1 MSKSSAKML
10 LAGIT
15 GLAAGVAIGLLFA
28 PAKGSKTRKR
38 LKKKLMSLADTI
50 GDGVTDKLGAFKS
63 VFASDEEEGDEDDEE
78 AEAEDGSQKS
88 EVRSLKSED

>member
-1 MSKSSAKML
+1 MAKSSSKVL

-38 LKKKLMSLADTI
+38 LKKRLMNLAEIIED
-50 GDGVTDKLGAFKS
+50 DVTDKLGALKS
-63 VFASDEEEGDEDDEE
+63 VFSGEEEEE
-78 AEAEDGSQKS
+78 EE
-88 EVRSLKSED
+88 EVVKTETRDA

>member
-1 MSKSSAKML
+1 MSKTSSKVL

-38 LKKKLMSLADTI
+38 LKKRLMNLAEIIED
-50 GDGVTDKLGAFKS
+50 DVTDKLGALKS
-63 VFASDEEEGDEDDEE
+63 VFSGEEEEE
-78 AEAEDGSQKS
+78 EE
-88 EVRSLKSED
+88 EVVQNVTRDA